1 MWHSTVFET
10 PNRMGI
16 INAAYLGED
25 LLVTALFAV
34 GLKAG
39 EEPLQTDSDWSF
51 DANLQ
56 SV

>member
-1 MWHSTVFET
+1 
-10 PNRMGI
+10 MGI
-16 INAAYLGED
+16 INVAYLGED
-25 LLVTALFAV
+25 LLVTALFAA
-34 GLKAG
+34 GLKAV